1 MNKWKLAAKLLR
13 EDCVALNGENYH
25 LRAVIANLKDI
36 IRRYENDDECQHK
49 SAQQWK
55 LAAELLLEDCKLL
68 QSIIEYRTGGISK
81 MVNCVSDR
89 DIEIS
94 SLRLTIDAL
103 NDRIAE
109 LKRMTDPLFNESQ
122 RADELAKRID
132 QAFEFIKSRKGDSG
146 MYPNEVRNLI
156 KILNGKDGE

>member
-1 MNKWKLAAKLLR
+1 MNGLI
-13 EDCVALNGENYH
+13 E
-25 LRAVIANLKDI
+25 NLKDI

-49 SAQQWK
+49 TAKQWK

-68 QSIIEYRTGGISK
+68 QSIIACRTDGISK
-81 MVNCVSDR
+81 MVNCVNDR

-109 LKRMTDPLFNESQ
+109 LEKALGRTSEDRFAETK

-132 QAFEFIKSRKGDSG
+132 QAFELIKNRRGDKSG
-146 MYPNEVRNLI
+146 MYSNEVRNLI
-156 KILNGKDGE
+156 KILNGKDDE